1 MKYPLTAALALLLG
15 TALAAGAQANT
26 AVKKHVISAYQ
37 RTMQTGQITKSK
49 PTVQQVR
56 HVRNIGVH
64 RTKVA
69 HRTIRHHQ
77 MTTGFG
83 WSMPLAKA
91 AVGGTAIPPATPAP
105 KQRRRR
111 KPVERAIRPWP
122 GDAPGHGV
130 QCESCDSSRRHE
142 MRRAR

>member
-26 AVKKHVISAYQ
+26 AVKKHVMAPTQ

-49 PTVQQVR
+49 PTVQRVR

-83 WSMPLAKA
+83 SSMPPKA
-91 AVGGTAIPPATPAP
+91 AVGSTAIPPATPAP
-105 KQRRRR
+105 NS
-111 KPVERAIRPWP
+111 A
-122 GDAPGHGV
+122 GGV
-130 QCESCDSSRRHE
+130 NQ
-142 MRRAR
+142 